1 VIVSDNQSFTALLVL
16 MTINMLAFQIVTLI
30 QVVFGPWSLPEDRK
44 WSRPRTTYPFTLT
57 RRME

>member
-30 QVVFGPWSLPEDRK
+30 QVVFGSWSLPEDRK
-44 WSRPRTTYPFTLT
+44 
-57 RRME
+57 